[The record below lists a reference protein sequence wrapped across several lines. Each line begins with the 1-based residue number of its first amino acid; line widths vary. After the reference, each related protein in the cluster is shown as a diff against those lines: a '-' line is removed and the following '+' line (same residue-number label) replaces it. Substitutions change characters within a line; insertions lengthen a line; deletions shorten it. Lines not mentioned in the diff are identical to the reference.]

1 MKIFQKGF
9 NYSQDGQGNRL
20 VIHMQ
25 GCNMRC
31 PWCANPEGLSMQ
43 GTLVTDEKWLDPS
56 LCPYGAIAA
65 AAEAGKVEEESKTAK
80 TAGTEEETKAAKP
93 AKTAEGTK
101 TTETA
106 RIAEETKNAEAGKT
120 KTAEAGWKLDRAMCS
135 RCQSRECVTKKRSKG
150 IRNSCTEVSKE
161 ALLRE
166 IISSSMM
173 FYDGGGVTF
182 TGGECTMQAEELMG
196 LLKELTEKKIHTA
209 LETNGTYRDLPKL
222 FPYVSQLIMDCKL
235 VDEEKHRRWTS
246 VSNTTVQQNLREAAR
261 SHPCVHIR
269 VPLIGGV
276 NNASEEID
284 RFIAFFRELQDI
296 HDRKNPSGQLT
307 FEVLKY
313 HEYGKKKWMECG
325 WDYQMTDAARVSAQE
340 VNDFKNRIEE
350 AGLNYK
356 RT

>member
-56 LCPYGAIAA
+56 LCPYGAITAI
-65 AAEAGKVEEESKTAK
+65 AEAGRIAEESRA
-80 TAGTEEETKAAKP
+80 TKAAV
-93 AKTAEGTK
+93 T
-101 TTETA
+101 
-106 RIAEETKNAEAGKT
+106 AEETKNAEAVRTAEGSKITETSGNADKT
-120 KTAEAGWKLDRAMCS
+120 KTTENTKTEKTGWKLDRAICS
-135 RCQSRECVTKKRSKG
+135 CCQSRECVTRKRSKG
-150 IRNSCTEVSKE
+150 IRNSCMEVSEEK
-161 ALLRE
+161 LLRE

-182 TGGECTMQAEELMG
+182 TGGECTMQSEELMG

-222 FPYVSQLIMDCKL
+222 FPYISQLIMDCKL
-235 VDEEKHRRWTS
+235 IDEEKHRRWTG
-246 VSNTTVQQNLREAAR
+246 VSNVIVQENLRSAAR

-276 NNASEEID
+276 NNAPEEID
-284 RFIAFFRELQDI
+284 RFIVFFRELQNI
-296 HDRKNPSGQLT
+296 HDRENPTGQLT

-325 WDYQMTDAARVSAQE
+325 WDYQMTDEARVSVQE
-340 VNDFKNRIEE
+340 VNDFKSRIKE